1 MSTTIA
7 SLFDACPA
15 IVPQFKVVTSEDIAI
30 QSTQSEE
37 TQQLTGAERRLK
49 QKTES
54 KEKAKKLAAEKA
66 NDTREN
72 RTVFVGNVSLPC
84 NRKVLKQLFKKYGT
98 VETVRLRSF
107 RVKPG
112 DLPKKVAQKRQMQL
126 VDGSTCNAYVVMSTA
141 EEAEKSLALS
151 GTTFKDRHLRVDLLG
166 RSKQKTK
173 DIQLNSIFVGNVPF
187 DVDDEKLRNVFV
199 PCGQVEGVRI
209 IRDKKTGIGKGF
221 GFVTF
226 SEKSGV
232 MFSLQKSRNFEL
244 NGRTLRV
251 TKAKSEDALKMKK
264 FSGMRSSRP
273 MAAKTKTKKKTG
285 KFTTKGKTL
294 KGK

>member
-126 VDGSTCNAYVVMSTA
+126 VDGSTCNAYVVMSTT